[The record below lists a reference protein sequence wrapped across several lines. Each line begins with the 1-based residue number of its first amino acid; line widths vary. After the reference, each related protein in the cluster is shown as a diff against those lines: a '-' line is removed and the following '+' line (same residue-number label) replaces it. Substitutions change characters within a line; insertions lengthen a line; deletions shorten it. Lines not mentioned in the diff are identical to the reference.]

1 MNVLKLWFVLA
12 IGSLVVPIGLK
23 LLGIISLSWVWLG
36 ISVFSFLL
44 VWFIALLI
52 LVLYLVKAIAPES

>member
-1 MNVLKLWFVLA
+1 MNVLKLWLVLA
-12 IGSLVVPIGLK
+12 IVSLVVPIGLK